1 MNKGKLFMVL
11 KSFLEFGP
19 IIIFFLSYGRIK
31 NRVFSIGGVEYEGFI
46 VATATFIPVLLISI
60 GLLWLLTG
68 NLSRMQVVTAILVI
82 IFGGLS
88 IWFNDERFFKM
99 KPTIIYLIFS
109 GLLVFGLLRQ
119 KSYLAYVMESMIPME
134 PVGWNILTKRVAFF
148 FFSLAVA
155 NEIIWRNMS
164 TDTWV
169 NFKTFGITGAVFVFF
184 ILQSGL
190 FKRYGVEPQE

>member
-46 VATATFIPVLLISI
+46 VATATFIPVLLIST

-68 NLSRMQVVTAILVI
+68 KLSRMQVVTAILVI

-99 KPTIIYLIFS
+99 KPTIIYLIFA
-109 GLLVFGLLRQ
+109 GLLAFGLLRK

-134 PVGWNILTKRVAFF
+134 PAGWNILTKRVAFF

-184 ILQSGL
+184 ILQSAL
-190 FKRYGVEPQE
+190 FKRYGVEPLE

>member
-46 VATATFIPVLLISI
+46 VATATFIPVLLIST

-68 NLSRMQVVTAILVI
+68 KLSRMQVVTAILVI

-99 KPTIIYLIFS
+99 KPTIIYLIFA
-109 GLLVFGLLRQ
+109 GLLAFGLLRK

-134 PVGWNILTKRVAFF
+134 PAGWNILTKRVAFF

-164 TDTWV
+164 TDIWV

-190 FKRYGVEPQE
+190 FKRYGVEPLE

>member
-46 VATATFIPVLLISI
+46 VATATFIPVLLIST

-68 NLSRMQVVTAILVI
+68 KLSRMQVVTAILVI

-99 KPTIIYLIFS
+99 KPTIIYLIFA
-109 GLLVFGLLRQ
+109 GLLAFGLLRK

-134 PVGWNILTKRVAFF
+134 PAGWNILTKRVAFF

-190 FKRYGVEPQE
+190 FKRYGVEPLE

>member
-1 MNKGKLFMVL
+1 
-11 KSFLEFGP
+11 
-19 IIIFFLSYGRIK
+19 
-31 NRVFSIGGVEYEGFI
+31 
-46 VATATFIPVLLISI
+46 
-60 GLLWLLTG
+60 
-68 NLSRMQVVTAILVI
+68 MQVVTAILVI

-99 KPTIIYLIFS
+99 KPTIIYLIFA
-109 GLLVFGLLRQ
+109 GLLAFGLLRK

-134 PVGWNILTKRVAFF
+134 PAGWNILTKRVAFF

>member
-1 MNKGKLFMVL
+1 MNKGKLFIVL

-46 VATATFIPVLLISI
+46 VATATFIPVLLIST

-68 NLSRMQVVTAILVI
+68 KLSRMQVVTAILVI

-99 KPTIIYLIFS
+99 KPTIIYLIFA
-109 GLLVFGLLRQ
+109 GLLAFGLLRK

-134 PVGWNILTKRVAFF
+134 PAGWNILTKRVAFF

-190 FKRYGVEPQE
+190 FKRYGVEPLE

>member
-19 IIIFFLSYGRIK
+19 IIIFFLSYGRLK

-46 VATATFIPVLLISI
+46 VATATFIPVLLIST

-68 NLSRMQVVTAILVI
+68 KLSRMQVVTAILVI

-99 KPTIIYLIFS
+99 KPTIIYLIFA
-109 GLLVFGLLRQ
+109 GLLAFGLLRK

-134 PVGWNILTKRVAFF
+134 PAGWNILTKRVAFF

-190 FKRYGVEPQE
+190 FKRYGVEPLE

>member
-46 VATATFIPVLLISI
+46 VATATFIPVLLIST

-68 NLSRMQVVTAILVI
+68 KLSRMQVVTAILVI

-99 KPTIIYLIFS
+99 KPTIIYLIFA
-109 GLLVFGLLRQ
+109 GLLAFGLLRK

-134 PVGWNILTKRVAFF
+134 PAGWNILTKRVAFF

>member
-46 VATATFIPVLLISI
+46 VATATFIPVLLIST

-68 NLSRMQVVTAILVI
+68 KLSRMQVVTAILVI

-99 KPTIIYLIFS
+99 KPTIIYLIFA
-109 GLLVFGLLRQ
+109 GLLAFGLLRK

-134 PVGWNILTKRVAFF
+134 PAGWNILTKRVAFF

-184 ILQSGL
+184 ILQRGL
-190 FKRYGVEPQE
+190 FKRYGVEPLE

>member
-1 MNKGKLFMVL
+1 MVL

-46 VATATFIPVLLISI
+46 VATATFIPVLLIST

-68 NLSRMQVVTAILVI
+68 KLSRMQVVTAILVI

-99 KPTIIYLIFS
+99 KPTIIYLIFA
-109 GLLVFGLLRQ
+109 GLLAFGLLRK

-134 PVGWNILTKRVAFF
+134 PAGWNILTKRVAFF

-164 TDTWV
+164 TDIWV

-190 FKRYGVEPQE
+190 FKRYGVEPLE